1 MHKEWASKLFSRSDY
16 SNTESLCIVPNHT
29 RISLECINK
38 GIHYCSVVH
47 FSCSR
52 LSQKDV
58 SLLLTWS
65 STELSDAR
73 SREESLRA
81 KQGCS
86 AFEEPFKT
94 KDKAAAAVSPIH
106 TFKNPI
112 TAFSLVKNLGRYFL
126 NNLLTRF
133 RNTYLSPLNLSDNLS
148 QWSQT
153 W

>member
-1 MHKEWASKLFSRSDY
+1 MHKEWASKLFSRNDY
-16 SNTESLCIVPNHT
+16 SNTESLCMVPNQT
-29 RISLECINK
+29 RISPECINK
-38 GIHYCSVVH
+38 GIHYCSMVH
-47 FSCSR
+47 FPRSG

-58 SLLLTWS
+58 SRLLTWS
-65 STELSDAR
+65 NTKLSDAQ
-73 SREESLRA
+73 SQEDSLRA

-94 KDKAAAAVSPIH
+94 KDKAAAAASPIH

-112 TAFSLVKNLGRYFL
+112 TAFSLVKNLGHYFL

-133 RNTYLSPLNLSDNLS
+133 RSAYLSPLNLSDNLS
-148 QWSQT
+148 QWSQR